1 MATTLH
7 PSAHIRR
14 RTGRSAAGIV
24 SLRPRWLEAMIVAM
38 LLVNCVVAQESLLGA
53 AVVKAF
59 AARYGEVARARLQDW
74 ERLMLSS
81 RDASVADKLT
91 RVNGFFN
98 QVPWLSDDEHW
109 GRRDYWATPL
119 EMIGTYGGDCEDFSI
134 AKYITLVKMG
144 VRTDQLRITYV
155 RAPQL
160 RQTHMVLAYYPSPDA
175 VPLILDN
182 LDKTIRPASDRPD
195 LIPVYSFNADGL
207 WATGAVGNSR
217 RLGGASRLEAWREV
231 ARRMRLEGV
240 EASG

>member
-7 PSAHIRR
+7 PSAHIWRGTARR
-14 RTGRSAAGIV
+14 VFSVR
-24 SLRPRWLEAMIVAM
+24 SLRPRWRDAMLVAM
-38 LLVNCVVAQESLLGA
+38 LLVNCVVAQEGLLGV

-59 AARYGEVARARLQDW
+59 AARYGEAARQRLQDW
-74 ERLMLSS
+74 ERLMIAN
-81 RDASVADKLT
+81 RKAPVDDKLT
-91 RVNGFFN
+91 QVNGFFN

-119 EMIGTYGGDCEDFSI
+119 EMIGTHGGDCEDFSI

-160 RQTHMVLAYYPSPDA
+160 RQTHMVLAYYPSPNA

-182 LDKTIRPASDRPD
+182 LDKTIRPATERPD

-207 WATGAVGNSR
+207 WATGGVGDSR
-217 RLGGASRLEAWREV
+217 RVGGASRLQAWREV